1 MKQRSYY
8 DSIDLFLTLNCN
20 LGCYCCAKNSPLIN
34 EVGKFFYDFELLKKD
49 LQFIL
54 NLENIDNLK
63 YLNIFGGEPTIHPQF
78 EEICEFAYNEIHKRN
93 LKIDI
98 IVYSNGL
105 KFSKLKNVVQFVDKI
120 FVSDYGLKGVNELVE
135 NDTSG
140 KIFFSELDVILR
152 KNRGETVA
160 KHDTKHD
167 WCQYQYDFKR
177 YDIFNPKF
185 NDCRNIN
192 IFNSEMCF
200 FGQLFSL
207 RILFPQHSD
216 KFKFYDLHSYKSY
229 SDILKDMVKFD
240 KFVNIVDVKAI
251 TWSKQKTKIT
261 DIIKYV

>member
-1 MKQRSYY
+1 MKQRTYY

-63 YLNIFGGEPTIHPQF
+63 FLNIFGGEPTIHPQF
-78 EEICEFAYNEIHKRN
+78 EEICEFIYDEIHKRKLN
-93 LKIDI
+93 IEI

-105 KFSKLKNVVQFVDKI
+105 KFSKLKKIEHFVNKI
-120 FVSDYGLKGVNELVE
+120 FITDYGFKKINKLVE
-135 NDTSG
+135 DDTNG
-140 KIFFSELDVILR
+140 KICFSEIDKVLCEMREDDS
-152 KNRGETVA
+152 A
-160 KHDTKHD
+160 YHDTKRD
-167 WCQYQYDFKR
+167 WVQYQYDFKR
-177 YDIFNPKF
+177 YNIFNSSF
-185 NDCRNIN
+185 NECRNIN
-192 IFNSEMCF
+192 LFKGKICF

-207 RILFPQHSD
+207 KILFPEHSN
-216 KFKFYDLHSYKSY
+216 KFKFYDLYSYKSY

-240 KFVNIVDVKAI
+240 KFVNII
-251 TWSKQKTKIT
+251 TFKKISWSKKKTKIT